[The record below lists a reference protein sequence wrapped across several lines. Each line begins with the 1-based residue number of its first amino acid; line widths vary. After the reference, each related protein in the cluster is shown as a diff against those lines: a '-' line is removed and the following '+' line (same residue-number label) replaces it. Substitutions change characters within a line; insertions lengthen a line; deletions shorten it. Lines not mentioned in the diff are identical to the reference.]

1 MLLQQYH
8 HSDKSSHFIMLCLGI
23 SLVVHVLFILFAQQD
38 ASSIQSGSVSRINVA
53 MHWSNNSAVN
63 DAEKIVQNTSQK
75 AITELSPKQV
85 LESIQSPKLVEFT
98 QSIRPVEPKTKIEI
112 PRVAKPILPK
122 TEAQTKPALVKTELN
137 VADTLNKK
145 GQNLVEQ
152 ENLELEKVV
161 QNKSLLAM
169 ADGQGESQ
177 TERYQIGSKNNPK
190 PNYPSLAVKRGWQGQ
205 VVLGVHVKPDGSIEH
220 LTFVKSTDYGVLN
233 YEAYETVRTSWHF
246 TPLEDE
252 SDLSKS
258 SYIEVPIT
266 FTIANR

>member
-1 MLLQQYH
+1 MFLQHFHQ
-8 HSDKSSHFIMLCLGI
+8 SDKSSHFIMLSVGL
-23 SLVVHVLFILFAQQD
+23 SMVLPGLFLLFVKLE
-38 ASSIQSGSVSRINVA
+38 ASSIQSGSDSRISVA

-63 DAEKIVQNTSQK
+63 DAKKIVQNTSQK
-75 AITELSPKQV
+75 AIPELSPKQV
-85 LESIQSPKLVEFT
+85 LEPIQSPKLVEST

-137 VADTLNKK
+137 VADILNKK

-177 TERYQIGSKNNPK
+177 TERYQIGSKNNPQ
-190 PNYPSLAVKRGWQGQ
+190 PNYRSWAVRRGMARA
-205 VVLGVHVKPDGSIEH
+205 SC
-220 LTFVKSTDYGVLN
+220 TRCSC
-233 YEAYETVRTSWHF
+233 
-246 TPLEDE
+246 
-252 SDLSKS
+252 
-258 SYIEVPIT
+258 
-266 FTIANR
+266 